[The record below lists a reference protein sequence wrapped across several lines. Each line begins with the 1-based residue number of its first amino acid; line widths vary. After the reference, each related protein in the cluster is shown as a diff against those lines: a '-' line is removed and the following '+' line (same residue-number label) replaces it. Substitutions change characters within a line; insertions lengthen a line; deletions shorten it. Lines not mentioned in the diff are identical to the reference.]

1 MPHLPHRQQHAMTF
15 LKRFHK
21 RNGYSPTFREIADS
35 MGITPAGAVRH
46 VVALKKKGYIETTP
60 KTARSIR
67 ILEPP
72 PKE

>member
-1 MPHLPHRQQHAMTF
+1 MAYLPNRQARALTF
-15 LKRFHK
+15 LRRFHRK
-21 RNGYSPTFREIADS
+21 NGYSPTFREIADS

-46 VVALKKKGYIETTP
+46 IVALTKKGYIETTP
-60 KTARSIR
+60 KIARSIR

>member
-35 MGITPAGAVRH
+35 LEITPAGAVRH
-46 VVALKKKGYIETTP
+46 VVALTKKGYIETTP

>member
-1 MPHLPHRQQHAMTF
+1 MPHLPNRQAHALTM

-21 RNGYSPTFREIADS
+21 RNGYSPTFREIADN
-35 MGITPAGAVRH
+35 MGITPAGATRH
-46 VVALKKKGYIETTP
+46 IVALQKKGYIETTP

-67 ILEPP
+67 IVEPP